1 MINAIKTLLNKTSE
15 LEEKINLLSKK
26 TNTINNSN
34 SFICFSKGLIN
45 LSFLNS
51 NTMSIAKFETIKNSS
66 LYFQNQIE
74 LNIPTKQTVKISLIV
89 NDIVIYKST
98 RELEAGF
105 NQITIMKSYTPL
117 LSEQSELFLKITSE
131 NNSMITIITD
141 TLFVWGLSNFNK
153 QTEYQAIGIQ
163 DKILLSINTNDS
175 LYYLTCTQNEE
186 HAFNFEDFIFFGNS
200 KSSSFVFDSENNI
213 LYLFRVDSDGNLFY
227 KIFGTDNE
235 MFIDTNVSHVSAA
248 YGNNKLIFCTVKNG
262 QCFICEIN
270 NGNISSPEPL
280 SNINVFAV
288 KTHLYFNPYNKKFYV
303 IISDKNESNYITESI
318 SETEISHPYINV
330 TYTITYDTY

>member
-26 TNTINNSN
+26 TNNINNTN

-74 LNIPTKQTVKISLIV
+74 LNIPTKQSVKISLIL

-98 RELEAGF
+98 RELDAGF

-117 LSEQSELFLKITSE
+117 LSEQTELFLKITSE

-141 TLFVWGLSNFNK
+141 TLFVWGLSNLNE
-153 QTEYQAIGIQ
+153 QTEYQAINIK
-163 DKILLSINTNDS
+163 DKYLFSINTNDN
-175 LYYLTCTQNEE
+175 LYYLTCNQNEE
-186 HAFNFEDFIFFGNS
+186 HAFNFEDFTFWGNS
-200 KSSSFVFDSENNI
+200 KSSSFVYDSNNNI
-213 LYLFRVDSDGNLFY
+213 LYLFRVDSDENLFY
-227 KIFGTDNE
+227 KNFESNNE
-235 MFIDTNVSHVSAA
+235 VYIDSNVNHVSTA

-262 QCFICEIN
+262 KCFIYEIN
-270 NGNISSPEPL
+270 NGNISSPEQL
-280 SNINVFAV
+280 TNINIFAT
-288 KTHLYFNPYNKKFYV
+288 KTYLNFNPYNKKFYI

-318 SETEISHPYINV
+318 SETEIAHPYINA